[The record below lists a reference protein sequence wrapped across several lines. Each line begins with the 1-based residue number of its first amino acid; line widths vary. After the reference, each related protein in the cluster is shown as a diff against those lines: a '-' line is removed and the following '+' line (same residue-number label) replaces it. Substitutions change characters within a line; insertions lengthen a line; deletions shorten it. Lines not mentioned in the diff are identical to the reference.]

1 MIQPWIQLG
10 TSWQNPQCAPFW
22 SPWSRRSHL
31 WVPWV
36 KDLGNIY
43 LQNMPCKIRFK
54 GNNLHICQDEL
65 KWDQMTYH
73 IPAVEQ
79 TDCHVLAWGH
89 LFLFMNIFFGDLKQ
103 LRKIWFTI
111 SWVALH
117 HLVFWLKTCQGDLVN
132 WKRLGIIKSEKWH
145 KSEPKRQ
152 KFLTKIG

>member
-1 MIQPWIQLG
+1 MIIKKHPMIQPWIQLG

-36 KDLGNIY
+36 DMPISSKY
-43 LQNMPCKIRFK
+43 LFANVPCKIRFK

-79 TDCHVLAWGH
+79 TDCHILAWGH
-89 LFLFMNIFFGDLKQ
+89 LFFFKNTSFSGISSSDESDLPF
-103 LRKIWFTI
+103 LGLHFTIWFSGWKHARVI
-111 SWVALH
+111 SSTGSAWE
-117 HLVFWLKTCQGDLVN
+117 
-132 WKRLGIIKSEKWH
+132 S
-145 KSEPKRQ
+145 
-152 KFLTKIG
+152 